1 MRAET
6 RAHHSLC
13 VRPHRKPC
21 ARNFSQPYGAFLLH
35 PLTGWVM
42 RETEKP
48 LCRSAEGQRTSSFEE
63 AKEGKGGWPQ
73 RPRLKLDTSQTHPT
87 GAGKG
92 EGTSTAMTNYP
103 PTLPSIPSQSIPVL
117 PQSLRGKKW
126 SQSPHVPSSPL
137 ANSHLQRTQLGAC
150 LGEASGC

>member
-6 RAHHSLC
+6 RAPHSLC

-21 ARNFSQPYGAFLLH
+21 ARNFSQPYGTFLLH

-92 EGTSTAMTNYP
+92 EGTSTAMSNYP
-103 PTLPSIPSQSIPVL
+103 HSLPKHPRVTTEPQRQEMESEPSCTLLPTGEQPFA
-117 PQSLRGKKW
+117 K
-126 SQSPHVPSSPL
+126 
-137 ANSHLQRTQLGAC
+137 NSAWGLF
-150 LGEASGC
+150 GEASGC